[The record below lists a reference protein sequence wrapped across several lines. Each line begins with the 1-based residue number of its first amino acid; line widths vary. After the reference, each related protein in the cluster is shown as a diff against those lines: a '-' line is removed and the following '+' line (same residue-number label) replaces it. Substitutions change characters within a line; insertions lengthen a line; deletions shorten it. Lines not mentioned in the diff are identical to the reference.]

1 MSQHS
6 LPTQNNNVHNV
17 NNVNMMQS
25 NNNTNLPNQ
34 DILLKKNKDRSTR
47 KMETKNNPT
56 LISTYFQTTSK
67 QIKKNK
73 K

>member
-1 MSQHS
+1 MSKHS

-17 NNVNMMQS
+17 NNVNIMQS

-47 KMETKNNPT
+47 KM
-56 LISTYFQTTSK
+56 
-67 QIKKNK
+67 
-73 K
+73 